1 MWNRNLIRA
10 LSLLSL
16 LVFSA
21 CGGGGGSSGP
31 VTSTE
36 TFQLRTAWVN
46 YVTDSRSLPF
56 TMTGTVSGA
65 SLTGS
70 GTVTQGTLTST
81 TFESAAAL
89 QKTTTATGSL
99 TVNGNTVPLST
110 STTNYVDSNYSPLGS
125 NGTDYAVVSNS
136 VTIPTTARVNDT
148 GTWYSTVRY
157 SSSAKTTRRGTAT
170 VSFVLEPDTASTA
183 LLKIID
189 IERNTTNTVTSTSTV
204 TFRMTPA
211 GGLTRISE
219 SAVEG
224 TTTLIATY

>member
-1 MWNRNLIRA
+1 
-10 LSLLSL
+10 
-16 LVFSA
+16 
-21 CGGGGGSSGP
+21 
-31 VTSTE
+31 
-36 TFQLRTAWVN
+36 
-46 YVTDSRSLPF
+46 
-56 TMTGTVSGA
+56 MTGTVSGA

-189 IERNTTNTVTSTSTV
+189 VERNTTNTVTSTSTV